1 MSLVCGTHGVKGLLQ
16 KQSQSNIKQV
26 QSDAACQLLE
36 YIHEFVLSL
45 IRSVYVVVV
54 VVWSRSHVRL
64 FVIPRTVAHQISL
77 SVELPR
83 QEY

>member
-26 QSDAACQLLE
+26 QSDVACQLLE

-64 FVIPRTVAHQISL
+64 FVIPRTVAHQVSL